1 MGGGG
6 GRRRRLG
13 GGRRAGGEGKGKMRL
28 AGPLDEILD
37 LYGCKCDANEY
48 RALYLL
54 TYFIFS
60 ASCIR

>member
-1 MGGGG
+1 MG
-6 GRRRRLG
+6 G
-13 GGRRAGGEGKGKMRL
+13 GGRRAGGEGKGKMRP

-60 ASCIR
+60 AAYIRI